1 MLYVNFFCYISNVIK
16 SKQLMKKLIISAIAL
31 IAIGSAFYYSTVEEV
46 EIKVNDKEHV
56 MYRNGSD
63 LEDKYMVFTEGEV
76 FENTDDLFYLKFN
89 SSDVQNELKV
99 DSSYSVKVIGWRIP
113 AMSMHRNIIS
123 IK

>member
-1 MLYVNFFCYISNVIK
+1 
-16 SKQLMKKLIISAIAL
+16 MKKLIISAIAL
-31 IAIGSAFYYSTVEEV
+31 IAIGSAFYYNTVEEI

-63 LEDKYMVFTEGEV
+63 LEDKYMVYAEGEV

-99 DSSYSVKVIGWRIP
+99 DSSYTIKVIGWRIP

>member
-1 MLYVNFFCYISNVIK
+1 
-16 SKQLMKKLIISAIAL
+16 MKKLIISAIAL
-31 IAIGSAFYYSTVEEV
+31 ITIGSAFYYNTVEEV

-63 LEDKYMVFTEGEV
+63 LEDKYMVYAEGEV

-99 DSSYSVKVIGWRIP
+99 DSSYTVKVIGWRIP